1 MATLDLQE
9 QEQLDALK
17 TWWHDNRAQILG
29 ALLIVVVAVG
39 GWRGWQYYQHKQS
52 YGAAVLYQQFL
63 EQLASNDARRI
74 NDAATVVTDKFG
86 STAYAAR
93 AELLAARVNE
103 QAHDVARAKTQLHWV
118 IDNAREDT
126 LKDVARLRLAAV
138 LLDEKKYADALTLL
152 EAKHPDSFDGLYADL
167 KGDVFSAEGKKDE
180 ARSSYQ
186 LAYAKID
193 TKSIY
198 RSLIQMKL
206 DALGPAK

>member
-9 QEQLDALK
+9 QEQLEALK
-17 TWWHDNRAQILG
+17 AWWKDNRNQILG
-29 ALLIVVVAVG
+29 ALLIVVVAMG

-52 YGAAVLYQQFL
+52 YGAATLYQQFI
-63 EQLASNDARRI
+63 EQLASNDAKRI
-74 NDAATVVTDKFG
+74 NDAAAAVTDKFG

-103 QAHDVARAKTQLHWV
+103 QGNDLARAKTQLQWV

-138 LLDEKKYADALTLL
+138 LLDEKKYADALALL
-152 EAKHPDSFDGLYADL
+152 DAKHPDSFDGLFADL
-167 KGDVFSAEGKKDE
+167 KGDVFSAQGKIDE
-180 ARSSYQ
+180 ARSSYK
-186 LAYAKID
+186 LAYEKID
-193 TKSIY
+193 AQSLY

-206 DALGPAK
+206 DALGSAK